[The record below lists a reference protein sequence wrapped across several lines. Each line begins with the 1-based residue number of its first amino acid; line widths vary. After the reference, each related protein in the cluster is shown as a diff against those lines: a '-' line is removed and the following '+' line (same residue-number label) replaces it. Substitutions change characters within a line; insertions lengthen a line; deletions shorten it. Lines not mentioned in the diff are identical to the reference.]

1 MIYNSNHNQMYINKR
16 SQLVRNIALSVA
28 NGGITLVILLIAPL
42 GLAAVIINTVLIT
55 ISTFVTATASDKIV
69 RYLQPSQQPRN
80 QTFQE
85 VDNER
90 ETANISGREQE
101 KLRR

>member
-1 MIYNSNHNQMYINKR
+1 MYINKR
-16 SQLVRNIALSVA
+16 SQLVRNITLSIA
-28 NGGITLVILLIAPL
+28 NGSITLIILLIAPL

-55 ISTFVTATASDKIV
+55 ISTFITATASDKVV

-85 VDNER
+85 VDEER
-90 ETANISGREQE
+90 ETANISGREQN

>member
-1 MIYNSNHNQMYINKR
+1 MYINKR
-16 SQLVRNIALSVA
+16 SQLVRNITLAIA
-28 NGGITLVILLIAPL
+28 NGSITLIILLIAPL

-55 ISTFVTATASDKIV
+55 ISTFLTATASDKIV
-69 RYLQPSQQPRN
+69 RYLQPSQQPK

-85 VDNER
+85 VDQER
-90 ETANISGREQE
+90 ETANISGREQN

>member
-1 MIYNSNHNQMYINKR
+1 MYINKR
-16 SQLVRNIALSVA
+16 SQLVRNITLAIA
-28 NGGITLVILLIAPL
+28 NGGITLIILLIAPL

-55 ISTFVTATASDKIV
+55 ISTFLTATASDKVIK
-69 RYLQPSQQPRN
+69 YLQPSQQPKN

-85 VDNER
+85 VDEER
-90 ETANISGREQE
+90 ETANISGREQN

>member
-1 MIYNSNHNQMYINKR
+1 MYINKR
-16 SQLVRNIALSVA
+16 SQLVRNITLAVA
-28 NGGITLVILLIAPL
+28 NGSITLLILLIAPL

-55 ISTFVTATASDKIV
+55 ISTFLTATASDKIV
-69 RYLQPSQQPRN
+69 KYLQPSQQPRN
-80 QTFQE
+80 PTLQE

-90 ETANISGREQE
+90 ETANISGREQN

>member
-1 MIYNSNHNQMYINKR
+1 MYINKR
-16 SQLVRNIALSVA
+16 SQLVRNITLAIA
-28 NGGITLVILLIAPL
+28 NGSITLIILLIAPL

-55 ISTFVTATASDKIV
+55 ISTFVTTASDKIV
-69 RYLQPSQQPRN
+69 RYLQPSQQPK

-85 VDNER
+85 VDRER
-90 ETANISGREQE
+90 ETANISGREQN

>member
-1 MIYNSNHNQMYINKR
+1 MYINKR
-16 SQLVRNIALSVA
+16 SQLVRNITLAVA
-28 NGGITLVILLIAPL
+28 NGSITLIILLIAPL

-55 ISTFVTATASDKIV
+55 ISTFLTATASDKVIK
-69 RYLQPSQQPRN
+69 YLQPSQQQGT

-85 VDNER
+85 VDEER
-90 ETANISGREQE
+90 ETANISGREQN

>member
-1 MIYNSNHNQMYINKR
+1 MYINKR
-16 SQLVRNIALSVA
+16 SQLVRNITLAIA
-28 NGGITLVILLIAPL
+28 NGSITLIILLIAPL

-69 RYLQPSQQPRN
+69 RYLQPSQQPSK

-85 VDNER
+85 VDQER
-90 ETANISGREQE
+90 ETTNISGREQN